1 MEFRFEVYDR
11 VKVINA
17 GEQYSTHWEA
27 YGKLMHGCVVGAWGN
42 SFIVGAHLND
52 ENLENTVFQI
62 IARDRIDTACGE
74 KNLYLITSQSDYDA
88 INSRK
93 VDEKG
98 EPAKIYVIS
107 EDGLEVYEEEVDVFC
122 IFSTS
127 SGNIEIVEGVSRK
140 DFDAVKEF
148 EELNRGSY
156 AVNVKARSSCDAKEQ
171 AKKLFTEYFS
181 KLWDK
186 RSAET
191 KKELQEISD
200 NLYKVQH
207 WNG

>member
-1 MEFRFEVYDR
+1 MEFRFEIYER
-11 VKVINA
+11 VKVINS
-17 GEQYSTHWEA
+17 GLQYSAHWEA
-27 YGKLMHGCVVGAWGN
+27 YGKLMHGCEIGAWGN
-42 SFIVGAHLND
+42 SFIIGADLDD

-62 IARDRIDTACGE
+62 IARNRIDTSYGE
-74 KNLYLITSQSDYDA
+74 RNLYLIISQSDYDA
-88 INSRK
+88 VKSRE

-98 EPAKIYVIS
+98 EPVKIYVIG
-107 EDGLEVYEEEVDVFC
+107 ENGLKEYEEEVDVFC

-148 EELNRGSY
+148 DELNRGRY
-156 AVNVKARSSCDAKEQ
+156 AVNVKAHSSRDAKEQ

-186 RSAET
+186 RSVET
-191 KKELQEISD
+191 KRELQEISD

-207 WNG
+207 WND

>member
-11 VKVINA
+11 VKVINS

-27 YGKLMHGCVVGAWGN
+27 YGKLMHGCIVGAWGN
-42 SFIVGAHLND
+42 SFIIGAHLND
-52 ENLENTVFQI
+52 ENLKNTVFQI
-62 IARDRIDTACGE
+62 LARDRIDTACGE
-74 KNLYLITSQSDYDA
+74 RNLYLITPQSDYDA
-88 INSRK
+88 LTSRE

-98 EPAKIYVIS
+98 EPAKIYVIG
-107 EDGLEVYEEEVDVFC
+107 EDGLEEYKEEMDVFC

-148 EELNRGSY
+148 DELNRGRY
-156 AVNVKARSSCDAKEQ
+156 AVNVKARSIRDAKEQ

-186 RSAET
+186 RFVET
-191 KKELQEISD
+191 KRELEEISD

-207 WNG
+207 WND

>member
-1 MEFRFEVYDR
+1 MEFRFEIYER
-11 VKVINA
+11 VKVVNS
-17 GEQYSTHWEA
+17 GLQYSAHWEA
-27 YGKLMHGCVVGAWGN
+27 YGKLMHGCEIGAWGN
-42 SFIVGAHLND
+42 SFIIGADLDD

-62 IARDRIDTACGE
+62 IARNRIDTSYGE
-74 KNLYLITSQSDYDA
+74 RNLYLIISQSDYDA
-88 INSRK
+88 VKSRE

-98 EPAKIYVIS
+98 EPVKIYVIG
-107 EDGLEVYEEEVDVFC
+107 ENGLKEYEEEVDVFC

-148 EELNRGSY
+148 DELNRGRY
-156 AVNVKARSSCDAKEQ
+156 AVNVKAHSSRDAKEQ

-186 RSAET
+186 RSVET
-191 KKELQEISD
+191 KRELQEISD

-207 WNG
+207 WND